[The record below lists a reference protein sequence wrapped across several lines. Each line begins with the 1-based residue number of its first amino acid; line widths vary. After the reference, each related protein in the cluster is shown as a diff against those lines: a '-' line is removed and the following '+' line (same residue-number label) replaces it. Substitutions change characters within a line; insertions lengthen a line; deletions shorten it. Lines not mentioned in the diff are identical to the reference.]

1 MSQIENE
8 VFYRR
13 IRKRDETA
21 FEELMDQYS
30 KLLWAVGSRLNVGS
44 DGMDLEE
51 LVSDV
56 FLRLWQHPEKF
67 QADRGSL
74 KSYLCIMMDSLTK
87 NKLKQNARYR
97 HDDLSE
103 LMEVG
108 KESDQVARLDEE
120 AAWQEIYDLIMEI
133 DEPTRRLLL
142 WRIFYDLKP
151 EEITKKSGLSAKEV
165 DNRLYRGKLK
175 LRKLLERNLFYR
187 EVDGYE

>member
-1 MSQIENE
+1 MNQMENE
-8 VFYRR
+8 LFYRR
-13 IRKRDETA
+13 IKQRDEAA
-21 FEELMDQYS
+21 FEELMNGYS

-67 QADRGSL
+67 QPERGSL
-74 KSYLCIMMDSLTK
+74 KSYLCVMMDSLTK
-87 NKLKQNARYR
+87 NKLKQNARYQ
-97 HDDLSE
+97 HEDLAE
-103 LMEVG
+103 LVDVG
-108 KESDQVARLDEE
+108 KESASVVRMDEE

-133 DEPTRRLLL
+133 DEPTRKLLL

-151 EEITKKSGLSAKEV
+151 EEITKKSGLPAKEV

>member
-1 MSQIENE
+1 MENE
-8 VFYRR
+8 LFYQR
-13 IRKRDETA
+13 IRRRDEAA
-21 FEELMDQYS
+21 FEELMNGYS

-67 QADRGSL
+67 QPERGSL
-74 KSYLCIMMDSLTK
+74 KSYLCVMMDSLTK
-87 NKLKQNARYR
+87 NKLKQNARYQ
-97 HDDLSE
+97 HEDLAE
-103 LMEVG
+103 LVEVG
-108 KESDQVARLDEE
+108 KESASVVRMDEE

-133 DEPTRRLLL
+133 DEPTRKLLL

-151 EEITKKSGLSAKEV
+151 EEITKKSGLPAKEV